1 MFLTFKQISVWSH
14 KKIISAE
21 KLPLVHQKIRDAI
34 SKSNAAYRVYRF
46 KFIDNILS
54 TLLISL
60 PDDDKIIHHKL
71 EIVNKRL
78 SQTCTN
84 QECRK
89 IYHSSLKRKCVCGA
103 SVEKLW
109 IKNQIKHPDESKTT
123 SATLSSALKL
133 VDGCDIGQIVSEQW
147 PTVKMCEPIL
157 FNLNSY
163 KNV

>member
-1 MFLTFKQISVWSH
+1 MSSLLPFKYRLLVFITFKQISVWSR

-60 PDDDKIIHHKL
+60 LDDDKIIHQKL
-71 EIVNKRL
+71 EMVNKSL

-89 IYHSSLKRKCVCGA
+89 IYHFSLKRKCVCGA
-103 SVEKLW
+103 SVEKLLQKPLLPLFLQHLNW
-109 IKNQIKHPDESKTT
+109 WMVAILD
-123 SATLSSALKL
+123 KL
-133 VDGCDIGQIVSEQW
+133 H
-147 PTVKMCEPIL
+147 
-157 FNLNSY
+157 LNSGQQ
-163 KNV
+163 